1 MAKILLTITVAG
13 TIVVFGSG
21 LADYT
26 RSLAKN
32 TDHKAPEAFALTVS
46 SSTSSYNSAITSVQ
60 NAITGDEIQFQRP
73 GTAKTTIGST

>member
-1 MAKILLTITVAG
+1 MAKMMLAITAAG
-13 TIVVFGSG
+13 TIVVFGAG

-32 TDHKAPEAFALTVS
+32 TDHKAPEAFAITVS
-46 SSTSSYNSAITSVQ
+46 SSTSSSNRAIISVQ